1 MILRL
6 QVIRKLRHLVGDE
19 RGSTL
24 AELAIMV
31 PFLALMLAGVCEF
44 GRFFHTY
51 TTLAKATRSASRYL
65 SNHNLTPVELD
76 RATSLVVC
84 GKLACAGGDQ
94 LVKGFTASNV
104 CLESTGEPEVTSVT
118 VRIPRAA
125 GDCGVDKTA
134 LGDSADSVPYIYQ
147 PIFDIGALLQSPTF
161 TLALAIRPSTT
172 MHYMLD

>member
-1 MILRL
+1 MIVRL
-6 QVIRKLRHLVGDE
+6 QMIRKLRGLVGDE

-31 PFLALMLAGVCEF
+31 PFLALMLAGVTEF

-65 SNHNLTPVELD
+65 SNHNLTPVEIN

-84 GKLACAGGDQ
+84 GKLTCAGGDE
-94 LVKGFTASNV
+94 LVNGFSASNV
-104 CLESTGEPEVTSVT
+104 CLESTGSPEVTSVT

-125 GDCGVDKTA
+125 GDCGLDATA
-134 LGDSADSVPYIYQ
+134 LGDSGNSVPFVYQ

-161 TLALAIRPSTT
+161 TLALPIRPSTT